1 MKKILILVL
10 FISVILLVSCEKGI
24 DSTTQTNPST
34 ATTSSESTISNEITT
49 TSISTLQT
57 IEQETTIIDHE
68 AIKSNV
74 EDKIVF
80 YKTKL
85 IELSGLE
92 EEMIESELSFNN
104 NYNIMLLSTSYDE
117 YNRDDLPEQVPF
129 VYEGNGI
136 DPEFII
142 NTTFTIN
149 EYLAVLDLCEDFEE
163 DSFMETSYDSFN
175 YLIKTSVDGD
185 QLYIESYRFYQD
197 SGSDV
202 FWADIMYFDMVD
214 DKMIF
219 KYVRD
224 YNSSQHSIYYDE
236 FSETGDAI
244 SIALDADNEELTY
257 YQVFDRDINMTFD
270 LSNTSIGGVYMNYN
284 AIDGSIFY
292 CIKIGE
298 DESII
303 RHSIRYGSP
312 TQFWYTNDEGEVY
325 LTWNLYSASG
335 WNKCRIYSSADDHIF
350 MDDTEVLQD
359 FTISISIQDVYAN
372 ARFTTTEALF
382 TESMMNL
389 SDYGLYFAA
398 VTYTQLQLDID
409 YIDQNFLS
417 IINEYGLSLNMSDNY
432 NNLISLFPFTSDS
445 TVIEEI
451 SD

>member
-1 MKKILILVL
+1 M
-10 FISVILLVSCEKGI
+10 ILLVSCEKGI
-24 DSTTQTNPST
+24 DSTSQTTAST
-34 ATTSSESTISNEITT
+34 ATTSSERTTGEEVTT
-49 TSISTLQT
+49 TSISSLSTLQT
-57 IEQETTIIDHE
+57 STEQETTTIDHE

-104 NYNIMLLSTSYDE
+104 NYNIILLSTDYDE
-117 YNRDDLPEQVPF
+117 YNRDDLPEQVPY

-149 EYLAVLDLCEDFEE
+149 EYLAVLNLCEDFEE
-163 DSFMETSYDSFN
+163 DSFMETSYDSFD

-197 SGSDV
+197 GGSDV

-224 YNSSQHSIYYDE
+224 YSSSQHSIYYDE
-236 FSETGDAI
+236 FSEAGDAI
-244 SIALDADNEELTY
+244 SIALDADNQELTY

-270 LSNTSIGGVYMNYN
+270 LSNTSIGGVNMNYN
-284 AIDGSIFY
+284 AIDGSMFY
-292 CIKIGE
+292 GIKIGG
-298 DESII
+298 DGSIT

-312 TQFWYTNDEGEVY
+312 TQFWYTNDAGEIY

-335 WNKCRIYSSADDHIF
+335 WNKCRIYSGADDHIF
-350 MDDTEVLQD
+350 IDDTEVMQD

-372 ARFTTTEALF
+372 ARLTTTEALF
-382 TESMMNL
+382 AESMMNL
-389 SDYGLYFAA
+389 SDYGLYFDA

-432 NNLISLFPFTSDS
+432 NNLISLFPFTADS
-445 TVIEEI
+445 TIIEEI